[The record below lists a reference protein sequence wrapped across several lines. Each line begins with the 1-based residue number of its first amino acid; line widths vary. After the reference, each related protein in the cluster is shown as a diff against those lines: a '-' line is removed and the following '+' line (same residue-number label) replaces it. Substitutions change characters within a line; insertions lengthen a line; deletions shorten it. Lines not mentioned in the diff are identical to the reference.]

1 MINKEIDLSLMDPII
16 EKFKDMEGNLIV
28 ILQKTQ
34 DIFGYLPM
42 EAMEYI
48 AENTSNKKSQI
59 YGVATFYHQFR
70 LEPVGKYLVLQCEG
84 TACHVNGTKA
94 VKKAILDEIG
104 LEESGTTDD
113 LLFTL
118 EEVACLGCCSLA
130 PVVMINDDTHGNLTP
145 KSAASLI
152 KKIKKE
158 EASKNVD

>member
-1 MINKEIDLSLMDPII
+1 MNNTNINLTLLDPVL
-16 EKFKDMEGNLIV
+16 EKFKDLEGSLIV

-48 AENTSNKKSQI
+48 ANNTNNSKAQI

-70 LEPVGKYLVLQCEG
+70 LDPVGKYLVLQCEG
-84 TACHVNGTKA
+84 TACHVNSSKDVA
-94 VKKAILDEIG
+94 KAIRDELG
-104 LEESGTTDD
+104 LKESGTTEDM
-113 LLFTL
+113 LFTL

-130 PVVMINDDTHGNLTP
+130 PVVMINDETHGNLTP
-145 KSAASLI
+145 KKAASLI

-158 EASKNVD
+158 EETNNVN